1 MHLKGKTTEMHQLI
15 RLIMVFHFGYIN
27 TLNET
32 SGAMNHIDLL
42 LLISWELTSLR
53 HPAEELISYF
63 KMFRE
68 SNIKETMTEK
78 NKEAVQNTI

>member
-15 RLIMVFHFGYIN
+15 RLIIVFHFGYIN

-32 SGAMNHIDLL
+32 SSAMNHIDLL

-53 HPAEELISYF
+53 HSDEELISYF
-63 KMFRE
+63 KIFRE
-68 SNIKETMTEK
+68 SIIKEKTRFREK
-78 NKEAVQNTI
+78 